1 MTRDQRAAS
10 QWVWYPRCLKLKSF
24 TYRAR
29 AALEDH
35 LSLVSLMSQP
45 GNESWSCLASVP
57 ALIMELAWRPVDK
70 VIYLLHEQ
78 EGLRHIMAG
87 PKLAFLSCFTLYFTL
102 ARVIL
107 LGQEIDFK
115 SPFLLLTA
123 PWNPPSLGPLSS
135 LSLWKAHFSVPS
147 FSTPSTHTHKHTHTQ
162 LFPMMGILFF
172 PNSI

>member
-1 MTRDQRAAS
+1 MTRDQRAGS

-29 AALEDH
+29 AALGDH
-35 LSLVSLMSQP
+35 LSLLSLMSQP

-57 ALIMELAWRPVDK
+57 ALIMELAWRPMDK
-70 VIYLLHEQ
+70 VIYLLHKQ

-123 PWNPPSLGPLSS
+123 PWNPPSLGLLSS
-135 LSLWKAHFSVPS
+135 LSEKPTSQSHLPAPPPH
-147 FSTPSTHTHKHTHTQ
+147 THTNTHTHSSS
-162 LFPMMGILFF
+162 PW
-172 PNSI
+172 